1 MTFYPCGQFALS
13 LCFTFWCI
21 QNLIVRLPAPS
32 HTVLWDTA
40 ETEEGRKKR
49 QVSELR
55 NSTLYCSSPGERGRA
70 VQIFPFECLKDGGVF
85 VALSSQV
92 PQMAQCTSNGKP
104 FIWPWDCTCCTSRWF
119 MEETSSDSLSRRR
132 RACGCKDIMEERH
145 KRAGKWVRG
154 WGRGEEG
161 CYFCVIPQDPLLL
174 GLAVRKKQFNL
185 KVVQGKWTRELSC
198 WNLIRDPPNYYYL
211 PSRKVKWLH

>member
-1 MTFYPCGQFALS
+1 MWPVCIVIVFYFLVHTESHCKTACPKPHSALRYCGD
-13 LCFTFWCI
+13 WG
-21 QNLIVRLPAPS
+21 R
-32 HTVLWDTA
+32 
-40 ETEEGRKKR
+40 EEKR

-55 NSTLYCSSPGERGRA
+55 YSTLYCSSPGERGRA
-70 VQIFPFECLKDGGVF
+70 VQIFSFECLKDGGVF

-119 MEETSSDSLSRRR
+119 MEETSSDSLSRRC

-174 GLAVRKKQFNL
+174 GLAVRKKPIQFED
-185 KVVQGKWTRELSC
+185 G
-198 WNLIRDPPNYYYL
+198 
-211 PSRKVKWLH
+211 SR